1 MSTEIVKH
9 HILAVFVLIF
19 LANLSCVRS
28 VPSTSHQT
36 EKKIDVYE
44 EDLSTVRPKY
54 ELEEIKSKP
63 IEEVETPT
71 QVLALKGEEPLND
84 NKEII
89 EVLEKIKEKNKSL
102 TDSQGFRISIF
113 SGNDR
118 SGFESAKSYI
128 FQNFPELETYEAYS
142 QPTYKVK
149 VGDFMNRMDA
159 ERYYASLVSRFP
171 TAKIMMDKIDV
182 KRSLNIK
189 Q

>member
-1 MSTEIVKH
+1 MKH
-9 HILAVFVLIF
+9 QTQFVFILLFFAIS
-19 LANLSCVRS
+19 SCVRS
-28 VPSTSHQT
+28 VPNTTQQAD
-36 EKKIDVYE
+36 KKITSYE

-54 ELEEIKSKP
+54 DQEDIKEKANDKVEKP
-63 IEEVETPT
+63 KD
-71 QVLALKGEEPLND
+71 VLKFNSEEPLND
-84 NKEII
+84 NKEINV
-89 EVLEKIKEKNKSL
+89 VLDQIKEKNKSL
-102 TDSQGFRISIF
+102 TESQGFRISIF
-113 SGNDR
+113 SGNNR
-118 SGFESAKSYI
+118 GNFESAKSYI
-128 FQNFPELETYEAYS
+128 LQHYPELESYESYS